1 MLGHYEVIK
10 RLAVG
15 GMGEIYEARDTRLG
29 RRVALKV
36 LPSERVAGAENLK
49 RFRVEARAA
58 AAMNHPNIVTIHG
71 VESDGDVHFIVMEL
85 VDGETLRQRIPA
97 HGIALKEFF
106 RIADQLT
113 DAVAVAHASGITHRD
128 LKPDNVMVTASGQ
141 VKVLDFGLAKPL
153 DELRD
158 QFLKT
163 ESSLSP
169 EDRQPSA
176 RLTQDGNLVG
186 TVPYMSPEHVVG
198 KGVDNR
204 SDIFALGIIFY
215 EMLAGERPFKGES
228 LGALLQS
235 IRKDVV
241 EPVTSHRPDVPQSL
255 ALAIDKCLEKDPA
268 VRTQGAA
275 DLREQLQAGRR
286 EITQDPSSAEQP
298 AQSFV
303 TAAPAPGSS
312 TITRAITG
320 VARHRVPLIL
330 LGIVFLVNYVETAV
344 EDTVREEYGVGVELG
359 MSLARAAHTFE
370 GPTNF
375 TASGAANMLVVYGYS
390 YAYFFAL
397 LALLAGTGWA
407 LARAPAN
414 EPFRVFALA
423 IAVNYLISL
432 PFFLFFPVPERWA
445 FPDSGA
451 VLLSDF
457 WAPGLIDV
465 FRPISGI
472 DNCFPSFHVSL
483 TVIMIGLAFLYR
495 LRFRWVSLWVGLLI
509 ILSTSVLGIHWLTD
523 IAAGL
528 ATGVLALQIARPRV
542 TPAAT

>member
-169 EDRQPSA
+169 EDRQPSTA
-176 RLTQDGNLVG
+176 PTR
-186 TVPYMSPEHVVG
+186 SP
-198 KGVDNR
+198 
-204 SDIFALGIIFY
+204 
-215 EMLAGERPFKGES
+215 P
-228 LGALLQS
+228 
-235 IRKDVV
+235 
-241 EPVTSHRPDVPQSL
+241 
-255 ALAIDKCLEKDPA
+255 
-268 VRTQGAA
+268 
-275 DLREQLQAGRR
+275 
-286 EITQDPSSAEQP
+286 
-298 AQSFV
+298 
-303 TAAPAPGSS
+303 
-312 TITRAITG
+312 
-320 VARHRVPLIL
+320 
-330 LGIVFLVNYVETAV
+330 
-344 EDTVREEYGVGVELG
+344 
-359 MSLARAAHTFE
+359 
-370 GPTNF
+370 
-375 TASGAANMLVVYGYS
+375 TASG
-390 YAYFFAL
+390 
-397 LALLAGTGWA
+397 TW
-407 LARAPAN
+407 
-414 EPFRVFALA
+414 
-423 IAVNYLISL
+423 
-432 PFFLFFPVPERWA
+432 
-445 FPDSGA
+445 
-451 VLLSDF
+451 
-457 WAPGLIDV
+457 
-465 FRPISGI
+465 
-472 DNCFPSFHVSL
+472 
-483 TVIMIGLAFLYR
+483 
-495 LRFRWVSLWVGLLI
+495 
-509 ILSTSVLGIHWLTD
+509 
-523 IAAGL
+523 
-528 ATGVLALQIARPRV
+528 
-542 TPAAT
+542 